1 MQAGDCLVWDSPDE
15 IRLKDHRIWL
25 EHIVTR
31 VRRGMSATDIAADLP
46 SLTVGEVEA
55 VLGYVEAHREEVED
69 YMARREAYLAE
80 QARLADRTPPSPAI
94 ARMRRL
100 RDTLKE
106 LGAHEALE
114 ARSARP

>member
-1 MQAGDCLVWDSPDE
+1 MHSGDCLVWDSPDE
-15 IRLKDHRIWL
+15 IRLKGHRIWL

-31 VRRGMSATDIAADLP
+31 ARRGMSAADIVADLP

-55 VLGYVEAHREEVED
+55 VLGYVEAHREEVEA
-69 YMARREAYLAE
+69 YMARRDAYLAE

-100 RDTLKE
+100 RDSLKE
-106 LGAHEALE
+106 QGAQEALG